1 MTFDAWLA
9 DPGGILDDDELM
21 AAAAM
26 YDDTDMLDDE
36 GLMAAAAMY
45 DESSTATPA
54 DLTAPAGAEGP
65 QPRRAAR
72 ALIELLA

>member
-65 QPRRAAR
+65 QPFTACSSRTD
-72 ALIELLA
+72 

>member
-26 YDDTDMLDDE
+26 YDDTDVLDDE

-54 DLTAPAGAEGP
+54 DLTAPKAGAEGP
-65 QPRRAAR
+65 QPFTAAVQ
-72 ALIELLA
+72 LAH

>member
-26 YDDTDMLDDE
+26 YDDTDVLDDE

-45 DESSTATPA
+45 DESSTATLKA
-54 DLTAPAGAEGP
+54 DPTAPAGAEG
-65 QPRRAAR
+65 RSAATACSSR
-72 ALIELLA
+72 TD